1 MKINNGRV
9 KTQIVYIFFRIY
21 DKMRSLMNFTKEE
34 KIVMLKA
41 RIAKM
46 EQNPINLLKSPGV
59 LNRLKNNLKRL
70 EAET

>member
-1 MKINNGRV
+1 
-9 KTQIVYIFFRIY
+9 
-21 DKMRSLMNFTKEE
+21 MNFTKEE

-41 RIAKM
+41 RSAKM

>member
-1 MKINNGRV
+1 
-9 KTQIVYIFFRIY
+9 
-21 DKMRSLMNFTKEE
+21 MNFTKEE

-46 EQNPINLLKSPGV
+46 EQNPIKHLKSPGV
-59 LNRLKNNLKRL
+59 LSRLKNNLKKL